1 MIPTLGTLLTVLTAA
16 LSGGASTLILG
27 LVHRRG
33 ELRRLHTEADVNV
46 STVTDTLIQRL
57 QSDGNIYR
65 EQVRELQNKVDHLEN
80 KYERQQRDFI
90 SQLRDA
96 HTENTRLSTRVA
108 QLQTDLDIAN
118 RQIEELRRRSLGA
131 S

>member
-1 MIPTLGTLLTVLTAA
+1 MSSGLILTIITAL
-16 LSGGASTLILG
+16 LSGGAGPLILG

-33 ELRRLHTEADVNV
+33 ELRKLHTEADVNV

-57 QSDGNIYR
+57 QADGNVYR
-65 EQVRELQNKVDHLEN
+65 ELVRELQNKVDHLED

-96 HTENTRLSTRVA
+96 HTENTRLATRVA

-118 RQIEELRRRSLGA
+118 RQIEDLRHRSLGA
-131 S
+131 P